1 MKVTHRIEYRDL
13 CFAIISEMGTVITAA
28 PVASWCIGKRTDKIL
43 DYYSGRGA
51 KITIIPES

>member
-28 PVASWCIGKRTDKIL
+28 PVASWCIGKRTD
-43 DYYSGRGA
+43 
-51 KITIIPES
+51 IPES